1 MCCTFFFFSR
11 RCQGEFTSDV
21 SLILSG
27 ARSTYGPPGP
37 RELAS
42 EQLIQK
48 AARGDYDGVYAILRN
63 GLAHPDI
70 ADKHGYTALAAAA
83 VRLQA

>member
-1 MCCTFFFFSR
+1 MCCAFLSFSR
-11 RCQGEFTSDV
+11 RCQVEFNSDV
-21 SLILSG
+21 NLILSG
-27 ARSTYGPPGP
+27 ARNAYGPSDP

-42 EQLIQK
+42 EQLIKK
-48 AARGDYDGVYAILRN
+48 AARGDYDGVSAILRN

-83 VRLQA
+83 VRF